1 MKKDFYKSKTV
12 WGLAL
17 AILGYILGVQEI
29 VVAGLGLTGY
39 GFRDAMK

>member
-12 WGLAL
+12 WGLVIAYIGYFFGYND
-17 AILGYILGVQEI
+17 ILM
-29 VVAGLGLTGY
+29 AGLGFAGY